1 MAKQRRLGRGLD
13 ALIGPGPA
21 AVPDAADPATP
32 PSQAAPADLTSGGG
46 TLAAQIPAGTPGE
59 AIELPLDHIAPNPYQ
74 PRQDFD
80 EEGLAELTRSV
91 ASSGIIQ
98 PLVVRPRPDGRY
110 ELVAGE
116 RRLRAALALDLKTAP
131 AVIRQVPD
139 ERMLEMA
146 LIENIQRRD
155 LNPIEKAEAFRS
167 FIAQYRLT
175 QQQAAERV
183 GLDRATLAN
192 HLRLL
197 DLPEDIQRLV
207 RRQALSM
214 SHARTIAAV
223 ADPTIQLDLAKKV
236 IRQGLSV
243 RQLERTVGKLS
254 QPSQPT
260 AAATVRHTSPEAA
273 ALEDQLREAFGTKV
287 RIEEGRK
294 TGTGRIIVEYYSFD
308 DVDRI
313 LRVLRR

>member
-13 ALIGPGPA
+13 ALIGPGPSA
-21 AVPDAADPATP
+21 APDAKEPVSP
-32 PSQAAPADLTSGGG
+32 PPGDAGGDVMPETAAPEA
-46 TLAAQIPAGTPGE
+46 PAGAAGE
-59 AIELPLDHIAPNPYQ
+59 AIELPLDRIAPNPYQ

-91 ASSGIIQ
+91 ASNGIIQ

-116 RRLRAALALDLKTAP
+116 RRLRAAMALDLKTAP
-131 AVIRQVPD
+131 AIIRQVPD

-167 FIAQYRLT
+167 FIGQYRLT
-175 QQQAAERV
+175 QQQAADRV

-197 DLPEDIQRLV
+197 DLPEDVQRLV
-207 RRQALSM
+207 RGRALSM

-223 ADPTIQLDLAKKV
+223 ADPATQLDLAKKV
-236 IRQGLSV
+236 IRQALSV
-243 RQLERTVGKLS
+243 RQLERTVAKLS
-254 QPSQPT
+254 QPSRPGAT
-260 AAATVRHTSPEAA
+260 GTVRHTSPEVA

-287 RIEEGRK
+287 RIEESRK
-294 TGTGRIIVEYYSFD
+294 TGTGRIVVEYYSFD

-313 LRVLRR
+313 LRVIRR